1 MKDLKARIHFAV
13 NKQTNKQTNKQKKK
27 KKKKLEFTSV
37 MLRLRLVL
45 ASKVNFFF
53 TI

>member
-13 NKQTNKQTNKQKKK
+13 NKQTNKQKKK
-27 KKKKLEFTSV
+27 KKKKRLEFTSV